1 MELNSLLTDSENFNI
16 YISKIFSYL
25 LDVGF
30 SDLEMIDIQKMLN
43 LLQNNDLKILK
54 NTLNFTNSLIQTIVA
69 DDNKDYTL
77 KLLDLNLLHH
87 LYSMFDLEI
96 PYIIKLLIV
105 KTISNLLFLTPNDI
119 IINLSTDNI
128 IISLCEFLGSVDT
141 IEDLQPFVVFFHY
154 LLRLNSNDI
163 FNAIKNHL
171 SIDNL
176 LQLKSTSSDSM
187 TSFHIVSIINQISE

>member
-1 MELNSLLTDSENFNI
+1 M
-16 YISKIFSYL
+16 
-25 LDVGF
+25 
-30 SDLEMIDIQKMLN
+30 
-43 LLQNNDLKILK
+43 
-54 NTLNFTNSLIQTIVA
+54 
-69 DDNKDYTL
+69 
-77 KLLDLNLLHH
+77 
-87 LYSMFDLEI
+87 
-96 PYIIKLLIV
+96 LIV